1 MFSLFKT
8 NYFLYAMESLKTRKK
23 VWKGFQ
29 CFLMRRQRES
39 LGRNLNSLKQLLVAE
54 LLHAFLCTLCIPWL
68 AKTAILFYLAQK
80 LCRGNS
86 TMVAVI
92 REQLVLSHVFSKT
105 LLQARKGLCV
115 NETWR
120 ISSVWSQSYVRF
132 NCLEWSAIAV
142 IFTEGL
148 PQPCCLLL
156 SCRV

>member
-1 MFSLFKT
+1 M
-8 NYFLYAMESLKTRKK
+8 
-23 VWKGFQ
+23 
-29 CFLMRRQRES
+29 LMPDVYW
-39 LGRNLNSLKQLLVAE
+39 KQLLVAE

-80 LCRGNS
+80 LCGGNS

-148 PQPCCLLL
+148 P
-156 SCRV
+156 